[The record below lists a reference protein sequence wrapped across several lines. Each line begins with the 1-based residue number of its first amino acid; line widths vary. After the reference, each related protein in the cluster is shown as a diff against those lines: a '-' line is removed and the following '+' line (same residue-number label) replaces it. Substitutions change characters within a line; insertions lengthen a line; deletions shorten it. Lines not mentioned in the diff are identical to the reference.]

1 MFDDLLSALA
11 LIGVTGTLVAAATSL
26 ATGPAD
32 PVSAAVPPGPDL
44 ALRAAAPAAPSS
56 ATGCAT
62 ATCWPTAATAP
73 AAPAVRVEA
82 TRARGMDGPCPP
94 DRGRVPHRTSRP
106 PRM

>member
-32 PVSAAVPPGPDL
+32 PVSAAVPPGPPL

-56 ATGCAT
+56 AAPMPVHDLPRVVVTGHRLRDGDMLADG
-62 ATCWPTAATAP
+62 
-73 AAPAVRVEA
+73 RDS
-82 TRARGMDGPCPP
+82 ARSAGGP
-94 DRGRVPHRTSRP
+94 R
-106 PRM
+106 